1 MPQPDFAA
9 ARFQMRRDALGHIWI
24 AICLFVAGGRKY
36 RGSARAYVVGEVD
49 TIALAQV
56 LEAEALADMERQVA
70 AAELLS
76 HPR

>member
-1 MPQPDFAA
+1 MAQPDFAA
-9 ARFQMRRDALGHIWI
+9 ARFQMRGDALGHVWI
-24 AICLFVAGGRKY
+24 AICLVVVGGRKY

-56 LEAEALADMERQVA
+56 LEAEALEDATRQVSATHSA
-70 AAELLS
+70 A